1 MSQDRTAGGF
11 NSSNTGGSTSQV
23 LFQSLKHRTA
33 ARGLSQG
40 CNRATAAKNRNLTT
54 ASGSHNLRLTSG
66 SDRYSNSGADD
77 FANITS
83 TQLLLSNS
91 KGIETRAT
99 DNAASSYPNRGQK
112 IQDLLN
118 RVRM

>member
-1 MSQDRTAGGF
+1 M
-11 NSSNTGGSTSQV
+11 

-83 TQLLLSNS
+83 TQLLLSSS
-91 KGIETRAT
+91 KGIETRAN
-99 DNAASSYPNRGQK
+99 DNAASGYPNRGQK

-118 RVRM
+118 RVRMQQQEIPVEQQRLLLLE